1 MTFIEKIESILPE
14 IDIETGIM
22 YCGDDEELFEEVVG
36 EFVEGEMTASIE
48 KNFKNQ
54 NWKDYQIEVHAVK
67 GTSLTI
73 GAQKLHEE
81 AADIEQS
88 VKNEDVDFAMKHHR
102 VFMEHYEDVLEGLKK
117 CIE

>member
-14 IDIETGIM
+14 VDIETGIM
-22 YCGDDEELFEEVVG
+22 YCGDDEELFEE
-36 EFVEGEMTASIE
+36 
-48 KNFKNQ
+48 
-54 NWKDYQIEVHAVK
+54 
-67 GTSLTI
+67 
-73 GAQKLHEE
+73 

-88 VKNEDVDFAMKHHR
+88 VKNGDVDFAMKHHR

>member
-22 YCGDDEELFEEVVG
+22 YCGDDEELF
-36 EFVEGEMTASIE
+36 EGEMTASIE

-88 VKNEDVDFAMKHHR
+88 VKNGDVDFAMKHHR

>member
-48 KNFKNQ
+48 KNFKNPAG
-54 NWKDYQIEVHAVK
+54 NIAGGYQWPRLAGGEGHEIEK
-67 GTSLTI
+67 RIDRRQG
-73 GAQKLHEE
+73 
-81 AADIEQS
+81 
-88 VKNEDVDFAMKHHR
+88 
-102 VFMEHYEDVLEGLKK
+102 Y
-117 CIE
+117 

>member
-48 KNFKNQ
+48 KNFKN
-54 NWKDYQIEVHAVK
+54 K
-67 GTSLTI
+67 I
-73 GAQKLHEE
+73 GKITRLKFMRSR
-81 AADIEQS
+81 EQ
-88 VKNEDVDFAMKHHR
+88 
-102 VFMEHYEDVLEGLKK
+102 VLQ
-117 CIE
+117 